1 MAEFLTALYSN
12 PSWVFIALGGVLLII
27 ELLGTGGYSLWSGI
41 SAFIVGSL
49 AWIVP
54 FSWSMLWIL
63 FAIFTLLTAYVW
75 YLWLKRNGKDKSER
89 GVLNQPQ
96 RDLIGLKTVVV
107 EAIINGH
114 GRIKVNDS
122 TWMAKSEQNF
132 NIGEYV
138 TVVDFDGN
146 ILKVVKT
153 Q

>member
-1 MAEFLTALYSN
+1 MNEFLTALYSN

-75 YLWLKRNGKDKSER
+75 YLWLKRKDKSKR
-89 GVLNQPQ
+89 GVSNQPQ
-96 RDLIGLKTVVV
+96 RNLWDDFWDTLV
-107 EAIINGH
+107 ELL
-114 GRIKVNDS
+114 S
-122 TWMAKSEQNF
+122 
-132 NIGEYV
+132 
-138 TVVDFDGN
+138 
-146 ILKVVKT
+146 
-153 Q
+153 